1 MMNLISII
9 LISLLS
15 LSHNTNLRKEEYKID
30 EKSILENLIPIY
42 NSLYHQMLEEQV
54 QIKKELPKNLLK
66 DLDTEYFK
74 SVESTSKI
82 KFYQDKELKDFHSI
96 VEDIL
101 TSMKIPD
108 FFASQIFK
116 YKIVDNPQIFYNG
129 NSVSF
134 NLINSASDDKN
145 KIAYGSLYVTKK
157 EDKYNFIFCYGFG
170 NFNRI
175 FNGFNAFNLG
185 KTNYHESMSGAV
197 TSSIY
202 FPNSIEESYLMHFMD
217 LVGLKVLGNNF
228 SIDLPYPDFN

>member
-1 MMNLISII
+1 M
-9 LISLLS
+9 SLLS

-108 FFASQIFK
+108 
-116 YKIVDNPQIFYNG
+116 
-129 NSVSF
+129 
-134 NLINSASDDKN
+134 

-185 KTNYHESMSGAV
+185 ETNYHESMSGAV

>member
-1 MMNLISII
+1 MIKEVSYNDI
-9 LISLLS
+9 LS
-15 LSHNTNLRKEEYKID
+15 LFKGYKEDYVISMSNNSKYYAYELNNEYIGFIC
-30 EKSILENLIPIY
+30 IL
-42 NSLYHQMLEEQV
+42 
-54 QIKKELPKNLLK
+54 

-74 SVESTSKI
+74 NVESTSKI

-96 VEDIL
+96 AEDIL

-134 NLINSASDDKN
+134 NLINTASDDKS
-145 KIAYGSLYVTKK
+145 KIVYGSLYVTKK

-228 SIDLPYPDFN
+228 SIDLPYPNFN

>member
-30 EKSILENLIPIY
+30 EKSLENLIPIY

-74 SVESTSKI
+74 NVESTSKI

-96 VEDIL
+96 AEDIL

-129 NSVSF
+129 
-134 NLINSASDDKN
+134 K
-145 KIAYGSLYVTKK
+145 
-157 EDKYNFIFCYGFG
+157 FG
-170 NFNRI
+170 
-175 FNGFNAFNLG
+175 
-185 KTNYHESMSGAV
+185 
-197 TSSIY
+197 
-202 FPNSIEESYLMHFMD
+202 
-217 LVGLKVLGNNF
+217 
-228 SIDLPYPDFN
+228 